1 MSRSRR
7 MSLSSSE
14 NPASTI
20 NSDNKTK
27 KNSKKHKMNNPDLNP
42 TPQEPENAQTHETAG
57 QEQAPAPEVGPTPLE
72 QALLQISELQ
82 QQMAAVKDQGLRA
95 LAEADN
101 TRKRA
106 LKDREDATKYAI
118 ANFARDLL
126 DYADNFNRAIA
137 SVPEELKNSG
147 DDRITSLV
155 TGLEA
160 MQRQLLQTLEKNGVK
175 KLEPRDEP
183 FNPHF
188 HEVMFEVPGTG
199 KPAGTIIQLVD
210 AGYILHDRLLR
221 PARVGVAKDE
231 GQGSAAHNIDTQA

>member
-1 MSRSRR
+1 MNQPEHQDDP
-7 MSLSSSE
+7 L
-14 NPASTI
+14 PASSPEAST
-20 NSDNKTK
+20 TQ
-27 KNSKKHKMNNPDLNP
+27 P
-42 TPQEPENAQTHETAG
+42 EPASE
-57 QEQAPAPEVGPTPLE
+57 PAAEVGPTPLE

-82 QQMAAVKDQGLRA
+82 QQLAATRDQGLRA

-101 TRKRA
+101 ARKRA
-106 LKDREDATKYAI
+106 LKDREDASKYAVS
-118 ANFARDLL
+118 NFARDLL
-126 DYADNFNRAIA
+126 DYTDNFKRAID
-137 SVPEELKNSG
+137 SIPEELKTSG
-147 DDRITSLV
+147 DDRITNLL

-160 MQRQLLQTLEKNGVK
+160 MQRQLLQTFEKNGIK

-199 KPAGTIIQLVD
+199 KPAGMIIQLVD

-231 GQGSAAHNIDTQA
+231 GQGGPAHSVDTQA

>member
-1 MSRSRR
+1 MSDTFPENIPDP
-7 MSLSSSE
+7 LQPE
-14 NPASTI
+14 NINPAGDVAAEGT
-20 NSDNKTK
+20 
-27 KNSKKHKMNNPDLNP
+27 
-42 TPQEPENAQTHETAG
+42 
-57 QEQAPAPEVGPTPLE
+57 GPSPLE
-72 QALLQISELQ
+72 QALLQISDLQ
-82 QQMAAVKDQGLRA
+82 QQLAAMKDQGLRA
-95 LAEADN
+95 LAEAEN

-106 LKDREDATKYAI
+106 IKDREDASKYAV

-126 DYADNFNRAIA
+126 DYTDNFKRAID
-137 SVPEELKNSG
+137 SVPDELKSSG
-147 DDRITSLV
+147 DDRIKNMI

-160 MQRQLLQTLEKNGVK
+160 MQRQLLQTFEKNGIK

-231 GQGSAAHNIDTQA
+231 GQGSSHNVDTQA

>member
-1 MSRSRR
+1 
-7 MSLSSSE
+7 
-14 NPASTI
+14 
-20 NSDNKTK
+20 
-27 KNSKKHKMNNPDLNP
+27 MNNPDLNP
-42 TPQEPENAQTHETAG
+42 TPQEPENAQAQETAG
-57 QEQAPAPEVGPTPLE
+57 QEQAPAPEAGPTPLE

-82 QQMAAVKDQGLRA
+82 QQMAAIKDQGLRA

-118 ANFARDLL
+118 SNFARDLL
-126 DYADNFNRAIA
+126 DYADNFNRAID

-160 MQRQLLQTLEKNGVK
+160 MQRQFLQTLEKNGIK

-199 KPAGTIIQLVD
+199 KPAGMIIQLVD

-231 GQGSAAHNIDTQA
+231 GQGSAVHNIDTQA

>member
-1 MSRSRR
+1 MNNA
-7 MSLSSSE
+7 SSE
-14 NPASTI
+14 DI
-20 NSDNKTK
+20 
-27 KNSKKHKMNNPDLNP
+27 PDPLQP
-42 TPQEPENAQTHETAG
+42 EQPELPPQEGLTATEG
-57 QEQAPAPEVGPTPLE
+57 EGPSPLE
-72 QALLQISELQ
+72 QALFQISDLQ
-82 QQMAAVKDQGLRA
+82 QQLAAMKDQGLRA

-106 LKDREDATKYAI
+106 IKDREDASKYAI

-126 DYADNFNRAIA
+126 DYTDNFKRAIE
-137 SVPEELKNSG
+137 SIPDELKTSG
-147 DDRITSLV
+147 DDRIASMI

-160 MQRQLLQTLEKNGVK
+160 MQRQLLQTFEKNGVK

-231 GQGSAAHNIDTQA
+231 GQGSAAHSVDTQA

>member
-1 MSRSRR
+1 
-7 MSLSSSE
+7 
-14 NPASTI
+14 
-20 NSDNKTK
+20 
-27 KNSKKHKMNNPDLNP
+27 MNQPEQNNDTA
-42 TPQEPENAQTHETAG
+42 TPESATEAT
-57 QEQAPAPEVGPTPLE
+57 QAPAAEGPSPFE

-82 QQMAAVKDQGLRA
+82 QQLATVKDQGLRA

-106 LKDREDATKYAI
+106 IKDREDASKYAI
-118 ANFARDLL
+118 SNFARDLL
-126 DYADNFNRAIA
+126 DYTDNFKRAIDA
-137 SVPEELKNSG
+137 IPEELKTTG
-147 DDRITSLV
+147 DDRITNLL

-175 KLEPRDEP
+175 KIEPRDEP

-210 AGYILHDRLLR
+210 AGYTLHDRLLR
-221 PARVGVAKDE
+221 PARVGVAKDDS
-231 GQGSAAHNIDTQA
+231 QNGSNHKLDTQA

>member
-1 MSRSRR
+1 
-7 MSLSSSE
+7 
-14 NPASTI
+14 
-20 NSDNKTK
+20 
-27 KNSKKHKMNNPDLNP
+27 MNNPELEP
-42 TPQEPENAQTHETAG
+42 TPQTPENTASPEAQAAAESA
-57 QEQAPAPEVGPTPLE
+57 APAEGPSPLE
-72 QALLQISELQ
+72 LALLQISELQ
-82 QQMAAVKDQGLRA
+82 QQLAATKDHGLRA

-101 TRKRA
+101 IRKRA
-106 LKDREDATKYAI
+106 VKDREDATKYAI

-137 SVPEELKNSG
+137 AVPDELKASG
-147 DDRITSLV
+147 DERITNLV
-155 TGLEA
+155 SGLEA
-160 MQRQLLQTLEKNGVK
+160 MQRQLLQTLEKNGIK

-231 GQGSAAHNIDTQA
+231 GQGAAAHSIDTQA

>member
-1 MSRSRR
+1 
-7 MSLSSSE
+7 
-14 NPASTI
+14 
-20 NSDNKTK
+20 
-27 KNSKKHKMNNPDLNP
+27 MNNPDLEP
-42 TPQEPENAQTHETAG
+42 STPEPENPQT
-57 QEQAPAPEVGPTPLE
+57 EQPGTPDPAAATPAEGPSPFE

-82 QQMAAVKDQGLRA
+82 QQLAATKDQGLRA

-137 SVPEELKNSG
+137 AVPEELKNSG
-147 DDRITSLV
+147 DDRITNLV

-160 MQRQLLQTLEKNGVK
+160 MQRQLLQTLEKNGIK
-175 KLEPRDEP
+175 KIEPRDEP

-210 AGYILHDRLLR
+210 AGYVLHDRLLR

-231 GQGSAAHNIDTQA
+231 GQGAALHSVDTKA

>member
-1 MSRSRR
+1 M
-7 MSLSSSE
+7 
-14 NPASTI
+14 NPQK
-20 NSDNKTK
+20 KT
-27 KNSKKHKMNNPDLNP
+27 SPCLFANPDNMIKQTRQMNQP
-42 TPQEPENAQTHETAG
+42 EPQNEDAPLIPEG
-57 QEQAPAPEVGPTPLE
+57 APEAPSADNSAQGPTPLE

-82 QQMAAVKDQGLRA
+82 QQLAATKDQGLRA

-106 LKDREDATKYAI
+106 IKDREDATKYAI
-118 ANFARDLL
+118 SNFARDLL
-126 DYADNFNRAIA
+126 DYTDNFKRAID
-137 SVPEELKNSG
+137 SIPEDLKTTG
-147 DDRITSLV
+147 DDRITNLL

-160 MQRQLLQTLEKNGVK
+160 MQRQLLQTLDKHGVK
-175 KLEPRDEP
+175 KIEPRDEP

-221 PARVGVAKDE
+221 PARVGVAKDD
-231 GQGSAAHNIDTQA
+231 GLGGPTHNLDTQA

>member
-1 MSRSRR
+1 MNQPENKNQPAPETPEN
-7 MSLSSSE
+7 E
-14 NPASTI
+14 NPAV
-20 NSDNKTK
+20 N
-27 KNSKKHKMNNPDLNP
+27 
-42 TPQEPENAQTHETAG
+42 EAE
-57 QEQAPAPEVGPTPLE
+57 APAAAEGPSPFE

-82 QQMAAVKDQGLRA
+82 QQLASVKDQGLRA

-101 TRKRA
+101 VRKRA
-106 LKDREDATKYAI
+106 IKDREDATKYAI
-118 ANFARDLL
+118 SNFARDLL
-126 DYADNFNRAIA
+126 DYTDNFKRAID
-137 SVPEELKNSG
+137 SIPEDLKHTG
-147 DDRITSLV
+147 DDRITNLL

-160 MQRQLLQTLEKNGVK
+160 MQRQLLQTFEKNGVK
-175 KLEPRDEP
+175 KIEPRDEP

-231 GQGSAAHNIDTQA
+231 GQGGPAHNIDTQA

>member
-1 MSRSRR
+1 MNNA
-7 MSLSSSE
+7 SSE
-14 NPASTI
+14 DI
-20 NSDNKTK
+20 
-27 KNSKKHKMNNPDLNP
+27 PDPLQP
-42 TPQEPENAQTHETAG
+42 EQPELPPQEGLTAT
-57 QEQAPAPEVGPTPLE
+57 ESEGPSPLE
-72 QALLQISELQ
+72 QALFQISDLQ
-82 QQMAAVKDQGLRA
+82 QQLAAMKDQGLRA

-106 LKDREDATKYAI
+106 IKDREDASKYAI

-126 DYADNFNRAIA
+126 DYTDNFKRAIE
-137 SVPEELKNSG
+137 SIPDELKTSG
-147 DDRITSLV
+147 DDRIANMI

-160 MQRQLLQTLEKNGVK
+160 MQRQLLQTFEKNGVK
-175 KLEPRDEP
+175 KLEPRDEA

-231 GQGSAAHNIDTQA
+231 GQGSAAHSVDTQA

>member
-1 MSRSRR
+1 
-7 MSLSSSE
+7 
-14 NPASTI
+14 
-20 NSDNKTK
+20 
-27 KNSKKHKMNNPDLNP
+27 MNNPDLEP
-42 TPQEPENAQTHETAG
+42 VPQEPENSSAETPQAATPHNE
-57 QEQAPAPEVGPTPLE
+57 QESPAAAEGPSPLE

-82 QQMAAVKDQGLRA
+82 QQLAATKDQGLRA

-126 DYADNFNRAIA
+126 DYADNFNRAISA
-137 SVPEELKNSG
+137 VPEELKASG
-147 DDRITSLV
+147 DDRITNLV

-160 MQRQLLQTLEKNGVK
+160 MQRQLLQTLEKNGIK

-188 HEVMFEVPGTG
+188 HEVMFEIPGTG

-231 GQGSAAHNIDTQA
+231 GQGAASHSIDTQA

>member
-1 MSRSRR
+1 
-7 MSLSSSE
+7 
-14 NPASTI
+14 
-20 NSDNKTK
+20 
-27 KNSKKHKMNNPDLNP
+27 MNNPDLNP
-42 TPQEPENAQTHETAG
+42 TPQEPENAQPQESTG
-57 QEQAPAPEVGPTPLE
+57 QEQAPAPEAGPTPLE

-126 DYADNFNRAIA
+126 DYTDNFNRAIA
-137 SVPEELKNSG
+137 SVPDELKDSG
-147 DDRITSLV
+147 NDHITSLV

-231 GQGSAAHNIDTQA
+231 GQGSAAHNVDTQA

>member
-1 MSRSRR
+1 M
-7 MSLSSSE
+7 
-14 NPASTI
+14 
-20 NSDNKTK
+20 D
-27 KNSKKHKMNNPDLNP
+27 NPDLNP
-42 TPQEPENAQTHETAG
+42 TPQEPETAQTPEATA
-57 QEQAPAPEVGPTPLE
+57 QEQAPAPDAETAAAPSPLE

-118 ANFARDLL
+118 SNFARDLL

-137 SVPEELKNSG
+137 AVPEELKSSG

-155 TGLEA
+155 SGLEA
-160 MQRQLLQTLEKNGVK
+160 MQRQLLQTLDKNGVK

-231 GQGSAAHNIDTQA
+231 GQGSAVHNIDTQA

>member
-1 MSRSRR
+1 M
-7 MSLSSSE
+7 
-14 NPASTI
+14 NQPDHQDDPVPAS
-20 NSDNKTK
+20 S
-27 KNSKKHKMNNPDLNP
+27 
-42 TPQEPENAQTHETAG
+42 PENAPSQPEPAR
-57 QEQAPAPEVGPTPLE
+57 ESAPEAGPSPLE
-72 QALLQISELQ
+72 QALLQISDLQ
-82 QQMAAVKDQGLRA
+82 QQLAATRDQGLRA

-101 TRKRA
+101 ARKRA
-106 LKDREDATKYAI
+106 LKDREDASKYAVS
-118 ANFARDLL
+118 NFARDLL
-126 DYADNFNRAIA
+126 DYTDNFKRAID
-137 SVPEELKNSG
+137 SIPEELKASG
-147 DDRITSLV
+147 DDRITNLL

-160 MQRQLLQTLEKNGVK
+160 MQRQLLQTFEKNGIK

-231 GQGSAAHNIDTQA
+231 GQGSAAHSVDTQA

>member
-1 MSRSRR
+1 
-7 MSLSSSE
+7 
-14 NPASTI
+14 
-20 NSDNKTK
+20 
-27 KNSKKHKMNNPDLNP
+27 MNNPDLNP
-42 TPQEPENAQTHETAG
+42 SPQEPPES
-57 QEQAPAPEVGPTPLE
+57 QAPESAAPDAAPAGPSPLE

-118 ANFARDLL
+118 SNFARDLL
-126 DYADNFNRAIA
+126 DYADNFNRAID
-137 SVPEELKNSG
+137 SVPEDLKNSG
-147 DDRITSLV
+147 DDRITNLV

-160 MQRQLLQTLEKNGVK
+160 MQRQLLQTLEKNGVR

>member
-1 MSRSRR
+1 
-7 MSLSSSE
+7 
-14 NPASTI
+14 
-20 NSDNKTK
+20 
-27 KNSKKHKMNNPDLNP
+27 MN
-42 TPQEPENAQTHETAG
+42 QPEHTNE
-57 QEQAPAPEVGPTPLE
+57 PAPETPENETATTPATEAPAAEGPSPLE

-101 TRKRA
+101 VRKRA

-118 ANFARDLL
+118 SNFARDLL
-126 DYADNFNRAIA
+126 DYTDNFKRAID
-137 SVPEELKNSG
+137 SIPEELKTTG
-147 DDRITSLV
+147 DDRITNLL

-160 MQRQLLQTLEKNGVK
+160 MQRQLLQTFEKNGVK
-175 KLEPRDEP
+175 KIEPRDEP

-188 HEVMFEVPGTG
+188 HEVMFEIPGTG

-210 AGYILHDRLLR
+210 AGYVLHDRLLR

-231 GQGSAAHNIDTQA
+231 GQGGPSHQIDTKA

>member
-1 MSRSRR
+1 MNQPEHQDDP
-7 MSLSSSE
+7 L
-14 NPASTI
+14 PASSPEPSTVQ
-20 NSDNKTK
+20 
-27 KNSKKHKMNNPDLNP
+27 PEAAAEP
-42 TPQEPENAQTHETAG
+42 TAEAG
-57 QEQAPAPEVGPTPLE
+57 PSPLE

-82 QQMAAVKDQGLRA
+82 QQVAATRDQGLRA

-101 TRKRA
+101 ARKRA
-106 LKDREDATKYAI
+106 LKDREDASKYAI
-118 ANFARDLL
+118 SNFARDLL
-126 DYADNFNRAIA
+126 DYTDNFKRAID
-137 SVPEELKNSG
+137 SIPEELKTSG
-147 DDRITSLV
+147 DDRITNLL

-160 MQRQLLQTLEKNGVK
+160 MQRQLLQTFEKNGIK

-231 GQGSAAHNIDTQA
+231 GQGGPAHSVDTRA

>member
-1 MSRSRR
+1 
-7 MSLSSSE
+7 
-14 NPASTI
+14 
-20 NSDNKTK
+20 
-27 KNSKKHKMNNPDLNP
+27 MNNPDLNP
-42 TPQEPENAQTHETAG
+42 TPQEPEIPQTPESAG
-57 QEQAPAPEVGPTPLE
+57 QEQTSAPEAGPSPLE

-82 QQMAAVKDQGLRA
+82 QQMAAIKDQGLRA

-106 LKDREDATKYAI
+106 IKDREDATKYAI
-118 ANFARDLL
+118 SNFARDLL
-126 DYADNFNRAIA
+126 DYADNFNRAID
-137 SVPEELKNSG
+137 SVPDELKSSG
-147 DDRITSLV
+147 DDRITNLIS
-155 TGLEA
+155 GLAA
-160 MQRQLLQTLEKNGVK
+160 MQRQFLQMLEKNGVK